1 MKYAELVPVH
11 KKNSKHDKENYRRVS
26 ILSKFSKV
34 YEKILYSQ
42 LYNYFEN
49 TLFPSQLGFRKG
61 YSAQH
66 CLQLFKEAIDRGDK
80 FSDLLTD
87 DSINHLLLTSNL
99 TITDFHRFQLKLF
112 SPI

>member
-26 ILSKFSKV
+26 ILSK
-34 YEKILYSQ
+34 LYSQ

-66 CLQLFKEAIDRGDK
+66 CLQLFNEAIDRGDK
-80 FSDLLTD
+80 FSGLLTD
-87 DSINHLLLTSNL
+87 LSKAFDSINHLLLTSNL
-99 TITDFHRFQLKLF
+99 TVTEFHLCQLKLF